1 MTQVG
6 FSVTPVYDGAW
17 VRTTDR
23 VEMTAAR
30 TERVGS
36 GESSTK
42 MNALVGAVVAI
53 VAAPLLPFAAIVG
66 GGVAGYLQRGDL
78 EAGARVGA
86 FAGVIAAIPAVLGV
100 FLFGGFL
107 FGITPLSGFAVAP
120 VFVLFVFVLVPV
132 YYLVAGGIGG
142 TVGSYLHAEL

>member
-1 MTQVG
+1 
-6 FSVTPVYDGAW
+6 
-17 VRTTDR
+17 
-23 VEMTAAR
+23 MTAAR
-30 TERVGS
+30 TERFGS

-86 FAGVIAAIPAVLGV
+86 FAGAIAAIPAVVGV
-100 FLFGGFL
+100 FVFGGFM

-120 VFVLFVFVLVPV
+120 VFVVFALVVVPV
-132 YYLVAGGIGG
+132 YYLVAGGVGG
-142 TVGSYLHAEL
+142 AVGSYLRAEL